1 MGWFALTLVAI
12 AGAAIGWNAR
22 TRAGWRA
29 LAKEL
34 GLPFSEQSYWLRWTM
49 RGTLRGCAVTV
60 MVHQPSDRRRGVYT
74 AITVQPEPA
83 IDIRMTL
90 RPEDLKSRALKLIG
104 TDDDQVGDAAFDQ
117 EVLVHGPATTLLS
130 VLNQP
135 TRAATMRVLGK
146 WRVHVEGGALHC
158 DTYGVLANTRK
169 LRALLHDMVGL
180 AHRLRRP
187 ADGDVTAV
195 QRMLSSDPEV
205 GVRRRCLDVLLAR
218 PGPIAHAAATTAMQ
232 DVDPDL
238 RRLAALAA
246 GPAGFDTLIGL
257 LRDPRL
263 SAADADAILD
273 TLQTHAPK
281 IAAVEV
287 ERLIHG
293 PPRPASSIAVR
304 IAARLDLRDCL
315 TRINALAAH
324 PNLARAC
331 AEALGIFDDPAGE
344 PGFIA
349 ILDAVDIDVQ
359 RQAVAALARR
369 GTRAALGPLRQ
380 LRARRLRAEAEDA
393 IAHITARV
401 APGGGGT
408 LALAADTVG
417 GLSPIAARAGSLSAP
432 ELQDDP

>member
-1 MGWFALTLVAI
+1 MGWFALALVAI
-12 AGAAIGWNAR
+12 AGVAIAWNAR

-49 RGTLRGCAVTV
+49 RGTIRGCAVTV
-60 MVHQPSDRRRGVYT
+60 MVHQPSNRRRGVYT
-74 AITVQPEPA
+74 LVTVQPEPA
-83 IDIRMTL
+83 IDIRLTL

-104 TDDDQVGDAAFDQ
+104 TDDDQVGDADFDEQ
-117 EVLVHGPATTLLS
+117 VLVHGPAATLLS

-135 TRAATMRVLGK
+135 ARAATMRVLGK
-146 WRVHVEGGALHC
+146 WRVHVEGGALHY
-158 DTYGVLANTRK
+158 DTYGVMANTRK

-187 ADGDVTAV
+187 AADELAAV

-218 PGPIAHAAATTAMQ
+218 PGPIAHAAATTALQ
-232 DVDPDL
+232 DADPDL

-246 GPAGFDTLIGL
+246 GPAGFDTLADL

-263 SAADADAILD
+263 SAADADSILD
-273 TLQTHAPK
+273 TLQTHAPT
-281 IAAVEV
+281 IAAAEV
-287 ERLIHG
+287 ERLVCG
-293 PPRPASSIAVR
+293 PPRPASAIAVC
-304 IAARLDLRDCL
+304 IAARLDLRGCL
-315 TRINALAAH
+315 PRINALAAH
-324 PNLARAC
+324 PDLARAC
-331 AEALGIFDDPAGE
+331 AEALQIFDDAAGE

-359 RQAVAALARR
+359 RQAVAALARL
-369 GTRAALGPLRQ
+369 GTRAAVGPLRQ

-393 IAHITARV
+393 IEEITTRV

-408 LALAADTVG
+408 LALVRDAAG

-432 ELQDDP
+432 ELQDDL